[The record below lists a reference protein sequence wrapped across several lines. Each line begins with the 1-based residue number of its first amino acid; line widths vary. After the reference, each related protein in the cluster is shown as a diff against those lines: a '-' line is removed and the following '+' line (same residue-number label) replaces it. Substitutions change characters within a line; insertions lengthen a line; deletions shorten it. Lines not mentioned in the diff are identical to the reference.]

1 MINVINAAKY
11 LVYLSYG
18 DKSRSLTPLKL
29 QKLLYLAQGWSYV
42 WDDKPLFMNDF
53 EAWQYG
59 PVCVEAYNYFKKYR
73 SDEIP
78 ESEGVSSLK
87 NVDSEET
94 IEAVWDN
101 FSDYTA
107 HDLVEMTHKQDPWKN
122 AYASSQMGLDAE
134 ISIKSIYKYFVEE

>member
-59 PVCVEAYNYFKKYR
+59 PVCVEVYNYFKKYR

-107 HDLVEMTHKQDPWKN
+107 YDLVEMTHKQDPWKN
-122 AYASSQMGLDAE
+122 AYKKHTTITKQD
-134 ISIKSIYKYFVEE
+134 IKHYFQSTF